1 MLPLFSI
8 CQNPAKDQALAA
20 LPLVAALLTINGNIF
35 WKKFGYHGHSAKE
48 TKKR

>member
-1 MLPLFSI
+1 MKVMFWLEM
-8 CQNPAKDQALAA
+8 
-20 LPLVAALLTINGNIF
+20 INGNIF